1 MGFDK
6 QEDVDFSQ
14 MIFDKNEKL
23 DESNDEDAVEK
34 LLEFN
39 PRANWSFIILYLILF
54 KNLWYNI
61 LTNYDQNS
69 LIRKLK
75 SL

>member
-1 MGFDK
+1 
-6 QEDVDFSQ
+6 

-61 LTNYDQNS
+61 FN
-69 LIRKLK
+69 
-75 SL
+75 

>member
-39 PRANWSFIILYLILF
+39 PRAN
-54 KNLWYNI
+54 
-61 LTNYDQNS
+61 
-69 LIRKLK
+69 
-75 SL
+75 